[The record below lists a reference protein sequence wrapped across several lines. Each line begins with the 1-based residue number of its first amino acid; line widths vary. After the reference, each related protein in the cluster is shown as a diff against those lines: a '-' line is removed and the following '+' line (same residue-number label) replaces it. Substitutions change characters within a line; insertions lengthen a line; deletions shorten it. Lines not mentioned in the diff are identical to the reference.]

1 MKISGV
7 KRVKPLA
14 FGLGPGSG
22 VGNMAVLLGGQHPW
36 LGSVVKS

>member
-1 MKISGV
+1 
-7 KRVKPLA
+7 
-14 FGLGPGSG
+14 LGPGSG